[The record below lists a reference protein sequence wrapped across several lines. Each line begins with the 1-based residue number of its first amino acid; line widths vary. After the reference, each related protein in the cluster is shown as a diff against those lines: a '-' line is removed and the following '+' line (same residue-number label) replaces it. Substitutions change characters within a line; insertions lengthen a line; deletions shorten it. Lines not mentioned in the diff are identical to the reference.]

1 MGPWPM
7 SHLPIVDCCMLRR
20 AGEHHHGEEL
30 DELCHCLQR
39 GGNTWVGVG
48 TAKSLRDMPVPCLP
62 WGHPVA
68 AAGVLPEEVLPRKPL
83 VKMSITQA

>member
-1 MGPWPM
+1 M
-7 SHLPIVDCCMLRR
+7 SHLPIVDCCMLCR

-39 GGNTWVGVG
+39 GGKTWVGVG
-48 TAKSLRDMPVPCLP
+48 TAKSLRDLPVPCLP
-62 WGHPVA
+62 MGHRVA